1 MASTKKAV
9 KKAMEDFL
17 DKNETEIDLQD
28 KAIENL
34 LDVPYLS
41 RMRNITSL
49 VLSHNRLVS
58 LPPSLA
64 DLTNLENLN
73 LFNNELETIPT
84 TICNLPKLKFLN
96 LALNHLKTLP
106 KGFGACPMLEV
117 LDLTYNTLNEA
128 SLSANFF
135 YLEPLRALYLGDN
148 EFEVIPG
155 DLKHLKNLQVLV
167 LRDNDLIELPPE
179 TGELLSLK
187 ELHLQNNRLQVLPPE
202 LGNVDLVSPKRILKA
217 ENNPWISEI
226 ADQFALGASHVMTYL
241 KTDDYLNRFKRFTS
255 EFKEPPPKKER
266 EKSVKKKK
274 EDKKK

>member
-1 MASTKKAV
+1 MASRGKSV
-9 KKAMEDFL
+9 KKVMEEYVDR
-17 DKNETEIDLQD
+17 NETELDLQD
-28 KAIENL
+28 RGIENL
-34 LDVPYLS
+34 LDVPFL
-41 RMRNITSL
+41 T
-49 VLSHNRLVS
+49 

-73 LFNNELETIPT
+73 LFNNELENIPT

-117 LDLTYNTLNEA
+117 LDLTYNNLTES

-148 EFEVIPG
+148 EFEVFPG
-155 DLKHLKNLQVLV
+155 DVKHLKNLQVLV

-179 TGELLSLK
+179 VGELSRLK
-187 ELHLQNNRLQVLPPE
+187 ELHIQNNRLQVLPPE
-202 LGNVDLVSPKRILKA
+202 IVSLDLVSNKRVLKG

-226 ADQFALGASHVMTYL
+226 ADQFALGVYHVMTYL
-241 KTDDYLNRFKRFTS
+241 KTDDYMM
-255 EFKEPPPKKER
+255 
-266 EKSVKKKK
+266 
-274 EDKKK
+274 